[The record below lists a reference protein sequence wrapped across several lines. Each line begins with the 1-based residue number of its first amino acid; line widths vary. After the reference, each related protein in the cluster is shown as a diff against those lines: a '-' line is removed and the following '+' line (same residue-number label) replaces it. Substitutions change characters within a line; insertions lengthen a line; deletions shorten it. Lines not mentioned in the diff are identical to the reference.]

1 MQATQANRGRALEEL
16 VEMVFGS
23 AGPHVKMFRQS
34 NKWVPLRSGRAFPSK
49 GAPVDFVGAINGVP
63 IAVECKESTNG
74 KLSLGKSRFP
84 QKEIDA
90 LSDFTRAGGRAF
102 VVAAFWQDNI
112 LAIYPFAEFYE
123 MWLNYKNRERLSY
136 VTAKDAAAV
145 IPIGDARR
153 LPVLLGEPK
162 VAPQAIIYCFS
173 PNRMV

>member
-102 VVAAFWQDNI
+102 VVAAFWQENR
-112 LAIYPFAEFYE
+112 LAIYPFSEFYRV
-123 MWLNYKNRERLSY
+123 WLGYKNRKRLSY
-136 VTAKDAAAV
+136 VTVKDAAIA
-145 IPIGDARR
+145 IPISDARK
-153 LPVLLGEPK
+153 LASVLGK
-162 VAPQAIIYCFS
+162 VA
-173 PNRMV
+173 